1 MLVLR
6 SLINQKDVYPIKF
19 DFTWKSRDSK
29 IELFWLIVEFFFSLY
44 FSDFLMK

>member
-29 IELFWLIVEFFFSLY
+29 IELFWLIVEFFFLY
-44 FSDFLMK
+44 IFQIF

>member
-19 DFTWKSRDSK
+19 DFTWKSKDSK
-29 IELFWLIVEFFFSLY
+29 TELFWLIVELSFLY
-44 FSDFLMK
+44 IFSDFLMK